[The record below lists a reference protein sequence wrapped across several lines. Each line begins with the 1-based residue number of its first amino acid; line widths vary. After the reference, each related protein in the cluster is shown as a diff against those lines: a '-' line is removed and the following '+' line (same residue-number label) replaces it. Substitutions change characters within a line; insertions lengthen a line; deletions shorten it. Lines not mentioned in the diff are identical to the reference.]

1 MRRTFIFFGLLLTSA
16 SFAQTGDEWSSP
28 FTQPATPPKPATPA
42 KPATEPEPPPK
53 KTQPAAPAP
62 ASTPAPA
69 ATPAAS
75 SRLSDDDAPAD
86 ARTRAEER
94 LKAATGKADPKA
106 KDKDEGLPIVSK
118 KETYLPGT
126 EPHSPS
132 TWITSLD
139 TPGNARVTLGQ
150 VTIGTPYLPSARMGP
165 KGLVRVGFLGE
176 YLNQVDFPV
185 RNAQNIRSGITFAA
199 SFQPFSWG
207 EVYVGYAAAANTN
220 NRTSPNLIQALG
232 DLTLGIKASNEW
244 TKGLHAGVDLRLLT
258 FSGVGNQGID
268 RFAVGFK
275 PTALVTYDVRSLSKS
290 VPLIATLALGFT
302 LDSTANLVTQ
312 RLNASEEFALGI
324 NRFNRFNFGASLEV
338 PLPIV
343 TPYLEYTLAAPLGV
357 PSGLLTGPDGATV
370 PVGAAMPQQLG
381 LGVKVTAVKDLT
393 LVTGVNL
400 GLTRNVGLG
409 VPATPPWNFF
419 VGASFAID
427 PFQRGE
433 TKTIDTVR
441 ERKVQQNV
449 EVAKARVEGTVINA
463 ATKAPV
469 AGAIVSIPGVLP
481 SATDPQGRFTSLE
494 IPDAKTARVNVSRE
508 GFKPGS
514 QDVPLQTGKTAK
526 VEIALEEEVKK
537 GVFEVATT
545 SNKKPVKATVTL
557 RGPAESSVETAD
569 GPKEVEVLEGT
580 YTASVTADGY
590 LSQTR
595 EVQIPAGGRMPLA
608 FELVAAPK
616 KMLVIFKGD
625 KIEILQ
631 QVHFATGKATILPDS
646 HSLLQQVVDVIV
658 RNNVKRVSVEG
669 HTDNKGVKAANQ
681 TLSEDRA
688 RAVMNYLVSQGVEAK
703 RLESVGYG
711 DTKPIAP
718 NLTARGRELNRRV
731 EFIVLEK

>member
-1 MRRTFIFFGLLLTSA
+1 MQRTSLFVALLLASTSL
-16 SFAQTGDEWSSP
+16 AQTGDEWSSP
-28 FTQPATPPKPATPA
+28 FAGQPAQPTPKPATPA
-42 KPATEPEPPPK
+42 ATDTPPPPVK
-53 KTQPAAPAP
+53 KTQPAAAP
-62 ASTPAPA
+62 AT
-69 ATPAAS
+69 TG
-75 SRLSDDDAPAD
+75 RLSDDDAPPPNA
-86 ARTRAEER
+86 AAKARAEER
-94 LKAATGKADPKA
+94 LKAATGKTDPASKDA
-106 KDKDEGLPIVSK
+106 KDGENLPIVSK
-118 KETYLPGT
+118 KETYLAGT

-132 TWITSLD
+132 TWITNID
-139 TPGNARVTLGQ
+139 TPGNGRVTLGQ
-150 VTIGTPYLPSARMGP
+150 VTIGTAYVPSARMGP

-185 RNAQNIRSGITFAA
+185 RNAQNIRSGITFAT

-207 EVYVGYAAAANTN
+207 EIYVGYTAAANTN

-244 TKGLHAGVDLRLLT
+244 AKGFHAGIDVRLLT

-275 PTALVTYDVRSLSKS
+275 PTALVAYDVRALSPK
-290 VPLIATLALGFT
+290 VPIIANLALGFT

-312 RLNASEEFALGI
+312 RLNASEEYALSI
-324 NRFNRFNFGASLEV
+324 NRYNRFNFGLSVEF
-338 PLPIV
+338 PLPIA
-343 TPYLEYTLAAPLGV
+343 TPFVEYTLAAPLGV

-393 LVTGVNL
+393 ILTGVNL

-419 VGASFAID
+419 IGASFAID

-433 TKTIDTVR
+433 TKTIDTIR
-441 ERKVQQNV
+441 ERKIEQKV
-449 EVAKARVEGTVINA
+449 ELAKARVEGTVINA
-463 ATKAPV
+463 TTKAPI
-469 AGAIVSIPGVLP
+469 AGAVIAIAGVLP
-481 SATDPQGRFTSLE
+481 SATDAQGRFSTLE
-494 IPDAKTARVNVSRE
+494 LKDPKAKLNVTRD
-508 GFKPGS
+508 GFKPAV
-514 QDVPLQTGKTAK
+514 QDVTLEAGKTAK
-526 VEIALEEEVKK
+526 VEIALEEDAKK
-537 GVFEVATT
+537 GVFQVAVT
-545 SNKKPVKATVTL
+545 SAKKPIKATVTL
-557 RGPAESSVETAD
+557 KGATDTVVEVD
-569 GPKEVEVLEGT
+569 GPKDVEVPAGT
-580 YTASVTADGY
+580 YAAAVTAEGY

-595 EVQIPAGGRMPLA
+595 EVQIPAGGTMPLA
-608 FELVAAPK
+608 FDLTAQPK

-631 QVHFATGKATILPDS
+631 QVHFATGKATILADS
-646 HSLLQQVVDVIV
+646 HPLLQQVVDVIV
-658 RNNVKRVSVEG
+658 RNNIKKVSVEG

-688 RAVMNYLVSQGVEAK
+688 RAVVDYLVSQGVEAK
-703 RLESVGYG
+703 RVESVGYG
-711 DTKPIAP
+711 DSKPIAP